1 MAGPG
6 RSRRSARS
14 SGAPLASAHRT
25 SITHAGWRTIMN
37 ELVTLASSLGALLK
51 DRKETIAVA
60 ESSAGGLISAALLAV
75 PGASAYF
82 LGGGVIY
89 TQAARRALLRV
100 PDESVAGIRSS
111 TEAYARLKART
122 IRELMGATWGL
133 AETGAS
139 GPTGNR
145 YGDAAGHACLAVA
158 GPVERAITL
167 ETGHGDREKNMWAF
181 AKAALELLETSLS
194 KR

>member
-1 MAGPG
+1 
-6 RSRRSARS
+6 
-14 SGAPLASAHRT
+14 
-25 SITHAGWRTIMN
+25 MN
-37 ELVTLASSLGALLK
+37 ELDALARSLGTLLK
-51 DRKETIAVA
+51 ERQETIAVA

-82 LGGGVIY
+82 LGGAVIY

-100 PDESVAGIRSS
+100 PDESVKGVRSS
-111 TEAYARLKART
+111 TEAYALLKARA
-122 IRELMGATWGL
+122 IRELLDATWGL

-145 YGDAAGHACLAVA
+145 YGDAPGHACIAVA
-158 GPVERAITL
+158 GPVERVITV
-167 ETGHGDREKNMWAF
+167 ETGDADRERNMWAF
-181 AKAALELLETSLS
+181 AKRALELLETSLG

>member
-1 MAGPG
+1 
-6 RSRRSARS
+6 
-14 SGAPLASAHRT
+14 
-25 SITHAGWRTIMN
+25 MN
-37 ELVTLASSLGALLK
+37 ELSALAAKLGELLK
-51 DRKETIAVA
+51 ERKETVAVA

-82 LGGGVIY
+82 MGGAVVY

-100 PDESVAGIRSS
+100 PDEAVAGIRSS
-111 TEAYARLKART
+111 TEAYALLKART
-122 IRELMGATWGL
+122 IRTQLGTTWGL

-158 GPVERAITL
+158 GPVERVVTL
-167 ETGHGDREKNMWAF
+167 ETRDGDRERNMWAF
-181 AKAALELLETSLS
+181 TKAALELLETSL
-194 KR
+194 RRR